1 MNKIMFVWIENQFQL
16 QILKY
21 KLNSESWKF
30 QEKFSENLPCWIR
43 LDKSKKEYHHT
54 HGKHLIQM
62 GDVTPLKHIWK
73 FGAVSKDEIRW
84 GKYKNSGLL

>member
-30 QEKFSENLPCWIR
+30 QEKFSENLPGWIR
-43 LDKSKKEYHHT
+43 LDKSKS
-54 HGKHLIQM
+54 
-62 GDVTPLKHIWK
+62 
-73 FGAVSKDEIRW
+73 FA
-84 GKYKNSGLL
+84 